1 MYSLRADTTEPQPA
15 IRAAKLQKV
24 ESNTKHIYLFL
35 LPRRSN
41 FDITDVKVTKKA
53 CNERRKYETYSC
65 LSPVFFASFL
75 PHYLSPIFETS
86 FSITTPSLLL
96 CTQKHKC
103 ITKKQV
109 NYGRCIFIFCDD
121 YMCWRSAELLY

>member
-41 FDITDVKVTKKA
+41 FDITDVKVTKKG
-53 CNERRKYETYSC
+53 CKEQRILE
-65 LSPVFFASFL
+65 
-75 PHYLSPIFETS
+75 
-86 FSITTPSLLL
+86 
-96 CTQKHKC
+96 
-103 ITKKQV
+103 
-109 NYGRCIFIFCDD
+109 D
-121 YMCWRSAELLY
+121 

>member
-1 MYSLRADTTEPQPA
+1 LPIRNPVFHQSPRLPLYKEKLRILT
-15 IRAAKLQKV
+15 KLQKV

-75 PHYLSPIFETS
+75 PHYLLISNIFPIFA
-86 FSITTPSLLL
+86 
-96 CTQKHKC
+96 
-103 ITKKQV
+103 
-109 NYGRCIFIFCDD
+109 N
-121 YMCWRSAELLY
+121 A

>member
-41 FDITDVKVTKKA
+41 FDITRTQRVCPAVSFEGEDNKVDLMMYHTRLHCYVAIELKA
-53 CNERRKYETYSC
+53 KEFKPE
-65 LSPVFFASFL
+65 
-75 PHYLSPIFETS
+75 YLSK
-86 FSITTPSLLL
+86 L
-96 CTQKHKC
+96 
-103 ITKKQV
+103 
-109 NYGRCIFIFCDD
+109 NY
-121 YMCWRSAELLY
+121 